1 MACDPACDYLRFKS
15 DRLNRIKIFSELQ
28 IFAVLLIS
36 VVLQSYQADFSTE
49 VIGFDGYGIVLVP
62 PRDLPTVLRTLN

>member
-1 MACDPACDYLRFKS
+1 MTG
-15 DRLNRIKIFSELQ
+15 NTQ

-49 VIGFDGYGIVLVP
+49 VVGFDGYGIVLVP